1 MVIIYLINIEEEK
14 ENRLC
19 IHTLILTNKQYI
31 VLIQNVYLLIS
42 LNSYIIEATRAV
54 TSIKQ
59 TPALKYHLFLLL
71 SKMPYELNLFYD
83 VTCLIRSVFLCPE
96 GDDLL
101 IHALTV
107 YM

>member
-42 LNSYIIEATRAV
+42 LNSYIIEPTRAV

-59 TPALKYHLFLLL
+59 TPALKCYLFLLL
-71 SKMPYELNLFYD
+71 SKMTYELNLFLD
-83 VTCLIRSVFLCPE
+83 VTCLIRPVFLCPE
-96 GDDLL
+96 DDHLL
-101 IHALTV
+101 T
-107 YM
+107 YMF